1 MHYSRPVLPIRPDVP
16 TVDVDE
22 AATRHAAGARLID
35 VREPVEWD
43 AGHVAGSE
51 LFPMSTIT
59 EWYGDLDP
67 GQELLVICRTGNRS
81 ASVVEALIRQAEFT
95 AAHNVAGGIVA
106 WVEADLPV
114 ER

>member
-1 MHYSRPVLPIRPDVP
+1 V
-16 TVDVDE
+16 TVREVDAAE
-22 AATRHAAGARLID
+22 AVALARDGYRVID